1 MLTETKHYNVSELEK
16 LSNVGLKHAN
26 QEYKEQTYSRK
37 NNLQS
42 VQTET
47 QKKMMKQ
54 NKLKQR
60 QKETEEI
67 QDLAA
72 DDILDAELI
81 QLKKFLTVQV
91 FFREMLKS
99 KMASMKRYYQPYEK
113 AFFQIKSS
121 TNVQDANSL
130 K

>member
-1 MLTETKHYNVSELEK
+1 
-16 LSNVGLKHAN
+16 
-26 QEYKEQTYSRK
+26 
-37 NNLQS
+37 
-42 VQTET
+42 
-47 QKKMMKQ
+47 MKQ

-99 KMASMKRYYQPYEK
+99 KMASMKRYY
-113 AFFQIKSS
+113 
-121 TNVQDANSL
+121 
-130 K
+130 

>member
-99 KMASMKRYYQPYEK
+99 KMASMKRYY
-113 AFFQIKSS
+113 
-121 TNVQDANSL
+121 
-130 K
+130 